1 MPWLREFTFSLQTTA
16 LFTEALH
23 AASVFLVKIL
33 VQESRNADNLKILKR
48 RIETMNKRIAI
59 IVGIAAMLVCGAIL
73 VTAQSGTGAQ
83 RAPQQAGIKPPPPSP
98 PPPPPFGLPP
108 LEHLTRELNLTEA
121 QQAEIK
127 AFMDAE
133 RTTLENLMTKLDAE
147 RRQLDEATKGGQFD
161 EAQVRALA
169 AQQAQTFTELIV
181 EHKRVEARLY
191 SLLTPEQRT
200 RFEQLRQRRQPPPPP
215 PPPSPDE

>member
-1 MPWLREFTFSLQTTA
+1 MS
-16 LFTEALH
+16 
-23 AASVFLVKIL
+23 
-33 VQESRNADNLKILKR
+33 
-48 RIETMNKRIAI
+48 KRIAI
-59 IVGIAAMLVCGAIL
+59 TICITAMLASGAIL
-73 VTAQSGTGAQ
+73 ATAQRGTGAQ
-83 RAPQQAGIKPPPPSP
+83 RPPQQAGIKPPPPPLP

-108 LEHLTRELNLTEA
+108 PDHLTRELDLTEA

-127 AFMDAE
+127 AFMDAG
-133 RTTLENLMTKLDAE
+133 RTTLETLMTKLDAE

-161 EAQVRALA
+161 EAQVRSLA

-200 RFEQLRQRRQPPPPP
+200 RFEQLRGRRQPPPPP
-215 PPPSPDE
+215 PPCDGPFEK